1 MQAGETHST
10 GARNQLGRRRWGEGS
25 GIGPTLCRPPDLA
38 SSEAPAPYSNQRTGE
53 GQRCEGAED
62 ETGQTGRRQA
72 ALVAGPRSS
81 HGRSWGSGRSR
92 SSVPVVRRCRPCVNP
107 PLAFA
112 RPFSSEFG
120 WSRVADGSSLVTD
133 SPQIRLVVFSDY
145 ECPFCK
151 QAEAVLDSFSVA
163 HPSAGIGLRHVV
175 RLGSERSRLAAV
187 AAACAQAEEH
197 LSAIHDLL
205 YEYAALPSDSSF
217 LTRFPGGLAARLGAN
232 ERSRWTKCMEDP
244 SPFVRSRLAQDSALI
259 DHLRLRRTPTFIG
272 PNGSVTGV
280 PTLSS
285 LIEVSGLGRPSADHQ
300 PSVAPVVAT
309 GSKSYR
315 SQSSPQGGTNEEARR
330 AHPADRNHAPRAVGR
345 EVAPA
350 GTRHRID
357 HR

>member
-1 MQAGETHST
+1 MRRLG
-10 GARNQLGRRRWGEGS
+10 GRNRADR
-25 GIGPTLCRPPDLA
+25 
-38 SSEAPAPYSNQRTGE
+38 SEASRAGR
-53 GQRCEGAED
+53 GAEVVTWALLGIWAIALFGPSGPAMPTVR
-62 ETGQTGRRQA
+62 ESASRLRA
-72 ALVAGPRSS
+72 AYL
-81 HGRSWGSGRSR
+81 
-92 SSVPVVRRCRPCVNP
+92 
-107 PLAFA
+107 
-112 RPFSSEFG
+112 SEFG
-120 WSRVADGSSLVTD
+120 WSHVANGSSLITD

-145 ECPFCK
+145 ECPFCQ

-217 LTRFPGGLAARLGAN
+217 LNRFPGGLAARLGAN

-244 SPFVRSRLAQDSALI
+244 SPPVRVRLAQDSALI

-309 GSKSYR
+309 GSKS
-315 SQSSPQGGTNEEARR
+315 
-330 AHPADRNHAPRAVGR
+330 H
-345 EVAPA
+345 
-350 GTRHRID
+350 
-357 HR
+357 